1 MDLTT
6 GDAALLMVSTV
17 AATRSGTEAAKT
29 ESSLCAFTAAAF
41 VATAIP
47 PVASH
52 RGRSPKICRL
62 AHGDLVTG

>member
-6 GDAALLMVSTV
+6 GNAALSVGSTV

-29 ESSLCAFTAAAF
+29 KSSLSAFTPAALM
-41 VATAIP
+41 ATAIP

-52 RGRSPKICRL
+52 RGR
-62 AHGDLVTG
+62 